1 MNLFLSDL
9 DNTLIYSQR
18 RELGGAK
25 NNVEWYEGRQISF
38 MTIHAQTLLQ
48 EVRKKLLVLPCTT
61 RSIAQYQRISLL
73 PDWQP
78 EQALVA
84 NGGIL
89 LEQGKVEPKWYAESR
104 NYYDEVSDEME
115 RARFLLE
122 RQADRLLPVKL
133 IDGLF
138 LFTKSSAPQ
147 QLQTKLQQQ
156 LDLQQ
161 VQIGLQGQKVYV
173 LPKRINKGAALQ
185 RLRQRYPQAVI
196 YAAGD
201 SDFDVPMLLAA
212 DFALAPE
219 ALANRLTIQSHKL
232 LVPEQQ
238 LLAEVVLEY
247 LQGI

>member
-9 DNTLIYSQR
+9 DNTLLYSHR
-18 RELGGAK
+18 RELSRAK
-25 NNVEWYEGRQISF
+25 NNVELYEGRQISF
-38 MTIHAQTLLQ
+38 MTVRTQTLLQ

-61 RSIAQYQRISLL
+61 RSIAQYQRICLL

-89 LEQGKVEPKWYAESR
+89 LEQGQIEPVWYAESR

-115 RARFLLE
+115 RARCLLE
-122 RQADRLLPVKL
+122 RQTGRLLPVTL

-138 LFTKSSAPQ
+138 LFTKSAAPQ
-147 QLQTKLQQQ
+147 QLQTKLQRQ

-173 LPKRINKGAALQ
+173 LPKRINKGTALQ
-185 RLRQRYPQAVI
+185 RLRRRYPQTVI

-219 ALANRLTIQSHKL
+219 ALADKLTRQQHKL

-238 LLAEVVLEY
+238 LLAEAVLEY
-247 LQGI
+247 LQAI

>member
-1 MNLFLSDL
+1 MKLFLSDL

-18 RELGGAK
+18 RELGDAK

-38 MTIHAQTLLQ
+38 MTVRTQTLLQ
-48 EVRKKLLVLPCTT
+48 KLRKKLLVLPCTT

-73 PDWQP
+73 PHWQP

-89 LEQGKVEPKWYAESR
+89 IEHGTVEPTWYAESR
-104 NYYDEVSDEME
+104 NYYDAVSDEME

-122 RQADRLLPVKL
+122 WHKDRLLPVTL

-138 LFTKSSAPQ
+138 LFTKSAVPQ
-147 QLQTKLQQQ
+147 QLQRKLQQQ

-173 LPKRINKGAALQ
+173 LPRHINKGAALQ

-212 DFALAPE
+212 DYAFAPE
-219 ALANRLTIQSHKL
+219 ALADQLTMQKHKL

-238 LLAEVVLEY
+238 LLAEAVLEY
-247 LQGI
+247 LQDV